1 MPPYRFDITPF
12 LGLLNDG
19 KPHEIAAKVYG
30 QGEAG
35 TWFLDMV
42 LVGSHGCRLK
52 VVPAPRRKDGSAA
65 PAPGGLALGGEPSL
79 MSLHPGRVAEA
90 ASQPQEAP
98 CRPAHGA

>member
-42 LVGSHGCRLK
+42 LVGSYCCRLK

-65 PAPGGLALGGEPSL
+65 PAPGGQPWG
-79 MSLHPGRVAEA
+79 
-90 ASQPQEAP
+90 ASPL
-98 CRPAHGA
+98 R